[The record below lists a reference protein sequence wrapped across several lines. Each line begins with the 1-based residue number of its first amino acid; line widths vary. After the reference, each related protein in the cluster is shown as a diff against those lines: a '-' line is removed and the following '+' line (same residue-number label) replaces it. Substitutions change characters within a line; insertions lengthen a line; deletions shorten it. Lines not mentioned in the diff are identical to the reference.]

1 MGFNQRSVQRAM
13 WAVIEAAALNQKPDY
28 TSVCAVIGISDPI
41 TVFHQSG
48 QLCADV
54 ADSFKAQYGE
64 RYRQRYQ
71 EWPMLPNVICARGS
85 DQPSYQFDG
94 WYTKA
99 CQTVDGSTSR
109 PARTLRTQSQL
120 TGMGTSAGPNPVCMS
135 SAANSS
141 PSAIGPHGR
150 QPTPSACGR

>member
-64 RYRQRYQ
+64 RYRQRYR
-71 EWPMLPNVICARGS
+71 EWPMLPNVICARGT

-99 CQTVDGSTSR
+99 CQTVDGIDIEAGENPADAVTANR
-109 PARTLRTQSQL
+109 DGYVRRAQACLHEFCRELVAERDRAART
-120 TGMGTSAGPNPVCMS
+120 
-135 SAANSS
+135 AA
-141 PSAIGPHGR
+141 H
-150 QPTPSACGR
+150 T